1 MVQDFLEHIAHHLIV
16 SDGAMG
22 TMIYSKGVPIAQS
35 YDELNRSHPEIILDI
50 HRAYVAAG
58 ARAIETNTFTANRI
72 KLSRYGLEQDA
83 AELNERGARLAREAA
98 RRDVFVLGS
107 VGPLRGR
114 ETEEITPDD
123 MRQAFTEQIAALA
136 SGGVDV
142 LLFETFGYLDDLML
156 ALESKKAVTDLPAI
170 CQLNLDD
177 EGFSRD
183 GVHVVQAFERL
194 RQAGAEVVGVNCMKG
209 PAGML
214 RVLEQVPLQKDLYLS
229 AMPNAGLPAYVEG
242 RYMYL
247 SSPDYFAESALK
259 LRQQGVRLFGGC
271 CGTTPEHI
279 RAIAEA
285 LEGMEP
291 VTRKKVVIHFKAVPS
306 PRPHEPIESPL
317 LKRVRSQRTV
327 IVELDPPRTL
337 KYEIILQGAR
347 VLHKAGADAI
357 TMADNSLGITRMN
370 NVALGYLVKEKVGLR
385 PVIHISCRDKNLIG
399 LQSELMGLYALGI
412 DHVLALT
419 GDPAKWGDQ
428 PGATSVYDLNS
439 IKLVELIK
447 QLNDGI
453 SFSGRNL
460 DERTN
465 FTIGVAFNPHVPRLE
480 PQINRLRKKIAAGAD
495 FIMTQPIYDPKL
507 AEAIHDALQEFDLPV
522 FVGVMPLVSGRNAEF
537 LHNEVPGIE
546 IPEAIR
552 QRMAVHDRG
561 ERAHQEGIAISRDVL
576 DAVLDLFNGIYL
588 ITPFAR
594 YEMTAALAGYV
605 RERSRV

>member
-1 MVQDFLEHIAHHLIV
+1 MAKDLLERIAHHLIV
-16 SDGAMG
+16 ADGAMG

-58 ARAIETNTFTANRI
+58 AQAIETNTFTANRI
-72 KLSRYGLEQDA
+72 KLSRYGLEQDTT
-83 AELNERGARLAREAA
+83 ELNERGARLAREAA
-98 RRDVFVLGS
+98 GTDVFVLGS

-123 MRQAFTEQIAALA
+123 MRQAFTEQISALA

-142 LLFETFGYLDDLML
+142 ILFETFGYLEDLL
-156 ALESKKAVTDLPAI
+156 AALKCKQAVTDLPAI

-194 RQAGAEVVGVNCMKG
+194 RQAGADVVGVNCMKG

-214 RVLEQVPLQKDLYLS
+214 RVLEQVALQEGLYLS
-229 AMPNAGLPAYVEG
+229 AMPNAGLPAYVDG

-271 CGTTPEHI
+271 CGTTPEHV

-285 LEGMEP
+285 LEGLDPIIE
-291 VTRKKVVIHFKAVPS
+291 KKVVVRFKAVPT
-306 PRPHEPIESPL
+306 PRPHAPVESPL
-317 LKRVRSQRTV
+317 LQQVKSEKTV

-337 KYEIILQGAR
+337 KYEVIIQGAR
-347 VLHKAGADAI
+347 ALQKAGADAI
-357 TMADNSLGITRMN
+357 TMADNSLGVTRMN

-385 PVIHISCRDKNLIG
+385 PIIHISCRDKNLIG

-447 QLNDGI
+447 QLNNGI

-460 DERTN
+460 DERTH
-465 FTIGVAFNPHVPRLE
+465 FTVGVAFNPHVPRLE
-480 PQINRLRKKIAAGAD
+480 PQISRLRKKIAAGAD
-495 FIMTQPIYDPKL
+495 FIMTQPIYDPEL
-507 AEAIHDALQEFDLPV
+507 AETIHDALQEFDIPV
-522 FVGVMPLVSGRNAEF
+522 FVGVMPLVSARNAEF

-552 QRMAVHDRG
+552 QRMAAHDRG
-561 ERAHQEGIAISRDVL
+561 EKARQEGIAISRDVL
-576 DAVLDLFNGIYL
+576 DAILDLFNGIYL

-594 YEMTAALAGYV
+594 YEMTAALSSYV
-605 RERSRV
+605 CERSRK

>member
-1 MVQDFLEHIAHHLIV
+1 MAQEFLERIAHDLIV
-16 SDGAMG
+16 GDGAMG

-35 YDELNRSHPEIILDI
+35 YDELNRTHPEIILEI

-58 ARAIETNTFTANRI
+58 AQAIETNTFTANRI
-72 KLSRYGLEQDA
+72 KLSRYGLEHDV

-98 RRDVFVLGS
+98 GANVFVLGS

-114 ETEEITPDD
+114 QVEEWSPAE
-123 MRQAFTEQIAALA
+123 MREALTEQIAALA
-136 SGGVDV
+136 SAGVDAV
-142 LLFETFGYLDDLML
+142 LFETFGYLEDLLL
-156 ALESKKAVTDLPAI
+156 ALEVEKETTDLPAI

-177 EGFSRD
+177 DGFSRD

-194 RQAGAEVVGVNCMKG
+194 RAAGADVVGLNCMKG

-214 RVLEQVPLQKDLYLS
+214 RVLEQVPLEEGLYIS
-229 AMPNAGLPAYVEG
+229 AMPNAGLPAYVDG

-259 LRQQGVRLFGGC
+259 LRQQGVRLIGGC
-271 CGTTPEHI
+271 CGTTPDHV

-285 LEGMEP
+285 LEGLEP
-291 VTRKKVVIHFKAVPS
+291 VTEKKVVVQFKATPS
-306 PRPHEPIESPL
+306 PRPHEPAESPL
-317 LKRVRSQRTV
+317 LQQVNSHKTV
-327 IVELDPPRTL
+327 IVELDPPRSL
-337 KYEIILQGAR
+337 KYEVIIQGAR
-347 VLHKAGADAI
+347 ALQKSGADAI
-357 TMADNSLGITRMN
+357 TMADNSLAVTRMS

-385 PVIHISCRDKNLIG
+385 PIIHVSCRDKNLIG

-419 GDPAKWGDQ
+419 GDPAKWGDL

-439 IKLVELIK
+439 IKLVEQIK
-447 QLNDGI
+447 QLNAGI

-465 FTIGVAFNPHVPRLE
+465 FTVGVAFNPHVPRLE
-480 PQINRLRKKIAAGAD
+480 PQLSRLRKKVAAGAD
-495 FIMTQPIYDPKL
+495 FIMTQPIYDPKQAQTLHDVL
-507 AEAIHDALQEFDLPV
+507 AEFEIPV
-522 FVGVMPLVSGRNAEF
+522 FVGVMPLVSARNAEF
-537 LHNEVPGIE
+537 LHHEVPGIE

-552 QRMAVHDRG
+552 KRMALHDGG
-561 ERAHQEGIAISRDVL
+561 EQARREGLAICRDVL
-576 DAVLDLFNGIYL
+576 DAILELFNGIYL

-594 YEMTAALAGYV
+594 YEMTAALTAYV
-605 RERSRV
+605 RDRSRL